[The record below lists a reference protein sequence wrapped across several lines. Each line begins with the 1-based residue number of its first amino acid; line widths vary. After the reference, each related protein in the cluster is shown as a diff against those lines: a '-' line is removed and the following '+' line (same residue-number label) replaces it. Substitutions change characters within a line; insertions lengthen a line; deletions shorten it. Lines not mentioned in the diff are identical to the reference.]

1 MICYKFAK
9 ENNNIEQDQTIKRII
24 FPVEIRIISNDW
36 VIRIDYNY
44 GNKKSVFIFIYI
56 YIGGL

>member
-36 VIRIDYNY
+36 VIWIDYNY
-44 GNKKSVFIFIYI
+44 VNKKSVLIYI
-56 YIGGL
+56 YIYI

>member
-1 MICYKFAK
+1 MICYKFGK
-9 ENNNIEQDQTIKRII
+9 ENNNLEQDQTIKRII

-44 GNKKSVFIFIYI
+44 VNKKSVLIYI
-56 YIGGL
+56 YI